1 MGGVCFKWALRF
13 WVFFIAVFFA
23 ACSQEETSPTAPQDR
38 TGEKTEPQSSG
49 DKPESKEP
57 GDKPEY
63 CGDREVIY
71 HHDTVTIYRD
81 TVERVIEKEGA
92 SYTSFVYRDTAGAID
107 TVTKYSSQLSC
118 DVGEN
123 DLSCRYTST
132 DLILIPID
140 GPLISYDPLE
150 YEIFVID
157 TVHCHVTITDTVVKD
172 TFYKDSYSFKHDT
185 TFINYGESRATDY
198 IPPERVYEPGNHPFD
213 STAIRDFFDT
223 LDISDSLLG
232 GKNHLEI
239 NSDLRFHGFPLT
251 VRERVQVG
259 VIVQDGKFRNV
270 KIWPEKWGPEEHYY
284 QIERDST
291 LEADTTVTWTLGFTR
306 YEGGREELDSIQVT
320 TFFKTARASLGD

>member
-13 WVFFIAVFFA
+13 WVLFIAVFFA
-23 ACSQEETSPTAPQDR
+23 ACSQEEASPTGPQDE
-38 TGEKTEPQSSG
+38 TGEKTEPQSS
-49 DKPESKEP
+49 

-71 HHDTVTIYRD
+71 HHDTVTVYRD

-92 SYTSFVYRDTAGAID
+92 SYTSFLYSDSTGAID

-198 IPPERVYEPGNHPFD
+198 IPPERVYDPGRFPFD
-213 STAIRDFFDT
+213 SAAIRDFFDT
-223 LDISDSLLG
+223 LDVSDSLLG
-232 GKNHLEI
+232 GKAHLEI

-251 VRERVQVG
+251 VREWVQVG
-259 VIVQDGKFRNV
+259 VIVQDGKIRNV

-320 TFFKTARASLGD
+320 TCFKAARASLGD

>member
-1 MGGVCFKWALRF
+1 MGQKEKIMRHMRTRGLLFVALLAAF
-13 WVFFIAVFFA
+13 MV
-23 ACSQEETSPTAPQDR
+23 ACSQEDASPTEPQGE
-38 TGEKTEPQSSG
+38 TGEKTEPQER
-49 DKPESKEP
+49 D
-57 GDKPEY
+57 DKPEY

-71 HHDTVTIYRD
+71 HHDTVIVFRD
-81 TVERVIEKEGA
+81 TVESVIENEGN

-198 IPPERVYEPGNHPFD
+198 IPPERVYDPGRFPFD
-213 STAIRDFFDT
+213 SAAIRDFFDT
-223 LDISDSLLG
+223 LDVSDSLLG
-232 GKNHLEI
+232 GKDHLEI

-251 VRERVQVG
+251 VREQVQVG

-284 QIERDST
+284 QIERDNT
-291 LEADTTVTWTLGFTR
+291 LEADTTVTWTLEYTR
-306 YEGGREELDSIQVT
+306 YEGEQEEKDSIQVT
-320 TFFKTARASLGD
+320 TCFKVKE

>member
-23 ACSQEETSPTAPQDR
+23 ACSQEEASPTGPQDE

-71 HHDTVTIYRD
+71 HHDTVTVYRD
-81 TVERVIEKEGA
+81 TVERVIEKEGT
-92 SYTSFVYRDTAGAID
+92 SYTSFLYSDSTGAID
-107 TVTKYSSQLSC
+107 TLTKSSVALECDIGETEFSCQEQL
-118 DVGEN
+118 V
-123 DLSCRYTST
+123 LV
-132 DLILIPID
+132 LAPID
-140 GPLISYDPLE
+140 GPA
-150 YEIFVID
+150 YEPVVYQELVID
-157 TVHCHVTITDTVVKD
+157 TVHCHVSITDTVVKD
-172 TFYKDSYSFKHDT
+172 TFYKESYSYKHDT

-198 IPPERVYEPGNHPFD
+198 IPPERVYDPGRFPFD
-213 STAIRDFFDT
+213 SAAIRDFFDT
-223 LDISDSLLG
+223 LDVSDSLLG
-232 GKNHLEI
+232 GKAHLEI

-284 QIERDST
+284 QIERDNT
-291 LEADTTVTWTLGFTR
+291 LEADTTVTWTLEYTR
-306 YEGGREELDSIQVT
+306 YERGQEEKDSIQVT
-320 TFFKTARASLGD
+320 TLFKTARASHGD

>member
-1 MGGVCFKWALRF
+1 MGKKEKILRCMRIKGLLIVALLAA
-13 WVFFIAVFFA
+13 IMA
-23 ACSQEETSPTAPQDR
+23 ACSQEDTSPIEPQGE
-38 TGEKTEPQSSG
+38 TGEKTGPQVS
-49 DKPESKEP
+49 

-71 HHDTVTIYRD
+71 HHDTVTIFRD
-81 TVERVIEKEGA
+81 TAERVIEKEGS

-107 TVTKYSSQLSC
+107 TVTKYSSQLKC

-123 DLSCRYTST
+123 NLSCRYSST
-132 DLILIPID
+132 DPILIPID

-213 STAIRDFFDT
+213 STEIRDFFDT
-223 LDISDSLLG
+223 LDVSDSLLG
-232 GKNHLEI
+232 GKDHLEI

-259 VIVQDGKFRNV
+259 VIVQDVMFRNV

-284 QIERDST
+284 QIERDNT
-291 LEADTTVTWTLGFTR
+291 LKADTTVTWTLEYTR
-306 YEGGREELDSIQVT
+306 YERGQEEKDSIQVT